1 MSFSVCV
8 DFRCFFT
15 WNGSY
20 LLYALC
26 CLFSRSHLFR
36 WYCPHSSIPC
46 FLPPVFIY
54 FQPTDPDTSPTAH
67 YVSHTLPDKFL
78 KLAGKLMGQKAVKVI
93 ETFMEKLLAII
104 YLTVIIGGYA
114 TVVLHGFPKA
124 RESPHIPNYH
134 LNVSYGVFFFAL
146 YTWRLTMTT
155 RYVVFGVFVG
165 AFFWLQFHLCWR
177 LSFFDGGYI
186 FFSCSI

>member
-1 MSFSVCV
+1 M
-8 DFRCFFT
+8 
-15 WNGSY
+15 
-20 LLYALC
+20 
-26 CLFSRSHLFR
+26 
-36 WYCPHSSIPC
+36 
-46 FLPPVFIY
+46 
-54 FQPTDPDTSPTAH
+54 
-67 YVSHTLPDKFL
+67 

-155 RYVVFGVFVG
+155 RYVVFGVLWGHFFGYNFIYVG
-165 AFFWLQFHLCWR
+165 VFPFSMVVIFSSLAPSKPPPLVFAPLQALVQSPKTPSNFMITFPTMICCTSKDASIDEKAFPDSR
-177 LSFFDGGYI
+177 GANTID
-186 FFSCSI
+186 